1 MKRLNFNIKDRKVLT
16 LGLCLVAICV
26 FTLTIAYAAL
36 NAVLTIQGT
45 AEVVASTWNI
55 YLDNPRLSPGSEDIY
70 EPTITG
76 TNKVNFNTTL
86 SQPGEFYEFVVD
98 VVNAGDIDA
107 MIASVIKTPDLTE
120 EQAKFLKYEVTY
132 ENGTP
137 ITTQQTLSKDTTT
150 PIKVRIEYRKDL
162 VASDL
167 PTAQTVL
174 DMSITLEYTQSDGTG
189 TTIPNNGVKAINID
203 GVSYGYDDG
212 MTWGEWIN
220 SSYNTYNFIYESPNN
235 PNSRIQVPSGAC
247 ELIAYEGTSN
257 FLIAS
262 YVIDP
267 TQSYEIKDTNA
278 CK

>member
-1 MKRLNFNIKDRKVLT
+1 MKRINFNIKDRKVLT

-76 TNKVNFNTTL
+76 NNKVNFNTTL

-137 ITTQQTLSKDTTT
+137 ITTQQTLSKGTTT

-189 TTIPNNGVKAINID
+189 TTIPNNGVKAIKID

-212 MTWGEWIN
+212 MTWGEWVN

-247 ELIAYEGTSN
+247 QLIAYEGTSN

>member
-1 MKRLNFNIKDRKVLT
+1 MKRINFNIKDRKT
-16 LGLCLVAICV
+16 LSLVLCLVLVSV

-107 MIASVIKTPDLTE
+107 MIASIIKTPDLTE

-247 ELIAYEGTSN
+247 KLIAYEGTSN

>member
-1 MKRLNFNIKDRKVLT
+1 MKRINFNIKDRKT
-16 LGLCLVAICV
+16 LSLILCLVLVSV

-36 NAVLTIQGT
+36 NAVLTIQGN

-107 MIASVIKTPDLTE
+107 MIASIIKTPDLTE

-137 ITTQQTLSKDTTT
+137 ITTQQTLSKGTTT

-167 PTAQTVL
+167 PTSQTVL

-189 TTIPNNGVKAINID
+189 TTIPNNGVKAIKID

-212 MTWGEWIN
+212 MTWGEWVN

-235 PNSRIQVPSGAC
+235 PRSRIQVPSGAC
-247 ELIAYEGTSN
+247 QLIAYEGTSN

>member
-1 MKRLNFNIKDRKVLT
+1 MKRINFNIKDRKVLT

-36 NAVLTIQGT
+36 NAVLTIQGN

-70 EPTITG
+70 KPTITG
-76 TNKVNFNTTL
+76 NNKVNFNTTL

-107 MIASVIKTPDLTE
+107 MIASIIKTPDLTE

-137 ITTQQTLSKDTTT
+137 ITTQQTLSKGTTT

-167 PTAQTVL
+167 PTSQTVL

-189 TTIPNNGVKAINID
+189 TTIPNNGVKAIKID

-212 MTWGEWIN
+212 MTWGEWVN

-247 ELIAYEGTSN
+247 QLIAYEGTSN

>member
-1 MKRLNFNIKDRKVLT
+1 MKRINFNIKDRKVLT

-36 NAVLTIQGT
+36 NAVLTIQGN

-70 EPTITG
+70 KPTITG
-76 TNKVNFNTTL
+76 NNKVNFNTTL

-107 MIASVIKTPDLTE
+107 MIASIIKTPDLTE

-137 ITTQQTLSKDTTT
+137 ITTQQTLSKGTTT

-167 PTAQTVL
+167 PTSQTVL

-189 TTIPNNGVKAINID
+189 TTIPNNGVKAIKID

-212 MTWGEWIN
+212 MTWGEWVN